1 MMASAV
7 QRLADSRNRRSVAA
21 AARIFSSGRVQAAV
35 HLKGRLQLRQLFKEN
50 VLIGINFQSVM
61 HIYYK
66 EAKLASLKQ
75 DIPPWQP

>member
-1 MMASAV
+1 M
-7 QRLADSRNRRSVAA
+7 
-21 AARIFSSGRVQAAV
+21 
-35 HLKGRLQLRQLFKEN
+35 HLNGRLRLQSLFKEY

-61 HIYYK
+61 HIYK

>member
-1 MMASAV
+1 
-7 QRLADSRNRRSVAA
+7 
-21 AARIFSSGRVQAAV
+21 VQAVV
-35 HLKGRLQLRQLFKEN
+35 HLNGRLRLWPLFKKYI
-50 VLIGINFQSVM
+50 LIGINFQSIM

>member
-1 MMASAV
+1 
-7 QRLADSRNRRSVAA
+7 LA
-21 AARIFSSGRVQAAV
+21 AARIFSSGWMQVVV
-35 HLKGRLQLRQLFKEN
+35 HLSGRLQLQPLFKEY
-50 VLIGINFQSVM
+50 VLISINFQSIM

>member
-1 MMASAV
+1 M
-7 QRLADSRNRRSVAA
+7 
-21 AARIFSSGRVQAAV
+21 ARIFSSGWVQAAV
-35 HLKGRLQLRQLFKEN
+35 HLSGRLWLRSLFKEY

-66 EAKLASLKQ
+66 ETKLVSLKQ

>member
-1 MMASAV
+1 VAV
-7 QRLADSRNRRSVAA
+7 TT
-21 AARIFSSGRVQAAV
+21 ARIFSNNQVQAVVHLSGR
-35 HLKGRLQLRQLFKEN
+35 LWLWPLFKKY

>member
-1 MMASAV
+1 
-7 QRLADSRNRRSVAA
+7 LA
-21 AARIFSSGRVQAAV
+21 AARIFSNGRVQAAM
-35 HLKGRLQLRQLFKEN
+35 HLSGRLRLRPLFKEY
-50 VLIGINFQSVM
+50 VLIGINFQNVM

>member
-1 MMASAV
+1 M
-7 QRLADSRNRRSVAA
+7 AA
-21 AARIFSSGRVQAAV
+21 AMIFSNGQVQVAV
-35 HLKGRLQLRQLFKEN
+35 HLSGRLRLWPLFKEY

-75 DIPPWQP
+75 DIPP